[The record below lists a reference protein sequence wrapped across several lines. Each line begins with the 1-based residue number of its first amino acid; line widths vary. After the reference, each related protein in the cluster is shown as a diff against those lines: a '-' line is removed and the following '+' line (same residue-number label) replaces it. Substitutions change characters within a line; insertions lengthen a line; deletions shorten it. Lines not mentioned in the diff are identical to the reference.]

1 MKNMKPQ
8 AKKSKPAIETT
19 TSKPV
24 KSVSKPPIEA
34 KQRVTKKPTK
44 KAVTSDLLS
53 VQPLI
58 SPANHHDDDSLSD
71 GEDNELLVESELQ
84 AINEEQ
90 SHHEYQDTTQD
101 MIIEEKD
108 VMTSKLDPS

>member
-90 SHHEYQDTTQD
+90 SHHEY
-101 MIIEEKD
+101 
-108 VMTSKLDPS
+108 